1 MSNAGLAA
9 RSISAVFWGA
19 GGTVVRMVL
28 QMGAQVVLARL
39 LGPTEYGVFAIG
51 TLVITFSLFFAD
63 VGLAYGLIQKPSV
76 DSRDIRFVFTW
87 QIILGSTVATMVA
100 LAAGPIAGFFG
111 EPRAAGVVRVLSVLC
126 LINALAAPAMNL
138 LKRELNYRA
147 LQLSQ
152 ILSYFIG
159 FVLVG
164 IPLALAG
171 QAVWSLV
178 AAWSV
183 QAALGGLFAY
193 AQVRHP
199 IKPLFWYEHARS
211 QGSYGG
217 VVLATNL
224 LNWLIANVDRS
235 FIGRW
240 LPSRDMGLYSQTYN
254 LLYSPSAS
262 LLGVIQPVFFSA
274 ASRVT
279 ERDEGSAAR
288 AAFLG
293 LIAALALFVAP
304 VFVATAVLAEPFV
317 LTLYGPKWQGAAAV
331 CAPLAL
337 AMPFFLMVG
346 LCTPLLWTAGRPSD
360 ELRSQ
365 LPMAV
370 GWALLCAWAA
380 QHSVVAVAWA
390 ACGFF
395 ALRLAVVMRITAKR
409 GAMSGGDLWRAL
421 RGGLVV
427 CLALSAALAGLDL
440 LLAAWP
446 GPLRFVVA
454 VAIGLPFV
462 LGMLHAFPQ
471 LVSSELR
478 QLLAKLLDR
487 LPERAARWLAFLGP
501 DMRDKKR

>member
-1 MSNAGLAA
+1 MSGPGLGA

-19 GGTVVRMVL
+19 GGTVVRMLL
-28 QMGAQVVLARL
+28 QVGSQVVLARL

-76 DSRDIRFVFTW
+76 DARDIRFVFTW
-87 QIILGSTVATMVA
+87 QVILGCAVAAVVFG
-100 LAAGPIAGFFG
+100 AAEPIARFFG
-111 EPRAAGVVRVLSVLC
+111 EPRAAGVVRVLSLLC
-126 LINALAAPAMNL
+126 LVNALAAPAMNL

-147 LQLSQ
+147 LQISQ
-152 ILSYFIG
+152 ICSYFIG

-164 IPLALAG
+164 IPLALSG
-171 QAVWSLV
+171 HAVWSLV

-183 QAALGGLFAY
+183 QAVLGGLFTY

-199 IKPLFWYEHARS
+199 LKPLLWYEHARE
-211 QGSYGG
+211 QGLYGG

-224 LNWLIANVDRS
+224 LNWLIANIDRTL
-235 FIGRW
+235 IGRW

-274 ASRVT
+274 ASRAA
-279 ERDEGSAAR
+279 ERDDQAASR

-304 VFVATAVLAEPFV
+304 FFAATAVLAEPFV
-317 LTLYGPKWQGAAAV
+317 LTLYGPKWQDAAAV

-337 AMPFFLMVG
+337 AMPLFLMFG
-346 LCTPLLWTAGRPSD
+346 MCTPLLWTAGRPSD

-365 LPMAV
+365 APMALAW
-370 GWALLCAWAA
+370 GLACAWAA
-380 QHSVVAVAWA
+380 RHGVVAVAWA
-390 ACGFF
+390 ACAFF
-395 ALRLAVVMRITAKR
+395 ALRLAVVMRITAR
-409 GAMSGGDLWRAL
+409 RSAVDARTLWGAL
-421 RGGLVV
+421 RGGVVV
-427 CLALSAALAGLDL
+427 CGVLCAVLAGLDQ

-446 GPLRFVVA
+446 PVLRLLA
-454 VAIGLPFV
+454 AAAIGLPLT
-462 LGMLHAFPQ
+462 LGMLHRWPV
-471 LVSSELR
+471 LVSPELR
-478 QLLAKLLDR
+478 LLLSRLLAR
-487 LPERAARWLAFLGP
+487 APARAARLLSFLGP
-501 DMRDKKR
+501 QMSEKP